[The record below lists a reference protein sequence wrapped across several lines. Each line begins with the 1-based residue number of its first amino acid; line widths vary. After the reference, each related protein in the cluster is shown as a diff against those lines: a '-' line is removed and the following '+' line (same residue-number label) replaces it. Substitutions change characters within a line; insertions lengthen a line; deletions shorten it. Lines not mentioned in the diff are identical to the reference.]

1 MRKKGSGG
9 ARIGAGRKK
18 LNKTMLHT
26 SIDKDYL
33 LLLIL
38 QLLARDI
45 AISLQQ
51 RKVTSLTKV
60 LLEISDSRLHT
71 QGTKVLKCT

>member
-33 LLLIL
+33 FLLKHK
-38 QLLARDI
+38 AEADN
-45 AISLQQ
+45 
-51 RKVTSLTKV
+51 LTIGDWLVKNV
-60 LLEISDSRLHT
+60 KLS
-71 QGTKVLKCT
+71 

>member
-33 LLLIL
+33 LLLKHKAEAEHL
-38 QLLARDI
+38 TVGDWLVKNVKLL
-45 AISLQQ
+45 
-51 RKVTSLTKV
+51 
-60 LLEISDSRLHT
+60 
-71 QGTKVLKCT
+71 

>member
-26 SIDKDYL
+26 SIDCEF
-33 LLLIL
+33 
-38 QLLARDI
+38 LAKLKNKANAENLTIGDW
-45 AISLQQ
+45 
-51 RKVTSLTKV
+51 LTKN
-60 LLEISDSRLHT
+60 LDL
-71 QGTKVLKCT
+71 

>member
-1 MRKKGSGG
+1 MGWKLISKRITTIFLNNTKHKMRKKGSGG

-33 LLLIL
+33 FLLKHK
-38 QLLARDI
+38 AE
-45 AISLQQ
+45 AEH
-51 RKVTSLTKV
+51 LTIGDWLVKNV
-60 LLEISDSRLHT
+60 KLS
-71 QGTKVLKCT
+71 